1 MKNLRSLTNNHDIQY
16 IHIKNYNYYVTTF
29 LYYCKV
35 NTVQTISKTTCTYY
49 KIYFLNQS

>member
-35 NTVQTISKTTCTYY
+35 NTVQTISKTTCY
-49 KIYFLNQS
+49 KHTIEYIF